1 MAAIRPFHD
10 DDEPAVVGVWHRSG
24 QAAYT
29 FLPTWQAFTLE
40 RAAAV
45 FRDVIRAQCTI
56 WVGVLDRQIVAYLA
70 MKGSYIDRM
79 YVDPSQWRRG
89 WGSRLVVF
97 AQGLSPAGLELHTHQ
112 ENHAARRLYEKHG
125 FKAVR
130 FGVSPPPESA
140 PDVEYQWRP
149 D

>member
-1 MAAIRPFHD
+1 MIRPFRA

-40 RAAAV
+40 HAGTV
-45 FRDVIRAQCTI
+45 FRDVIRARCAI
-56 WVGVLDRQIVAYLA
+56 WVGTLDAQIVAYLA
-70 MKGSYIDRM
+70 MNGSYVDRM

-89 WGSRLVVF
+89 WGTRLI
-97 AQGLSPAGLELHTHQ
+97 ACAKSLSPAGLELHTHQ
-112 ENHAARRLYEKHG
+112 ENQTARRLYEKHG

-130 FGVSPPPESA
+130 FGVSPPPESS

-149 D
+149 G